1 MHKWELTYEI
11 IGSAVAISALLVL
24 LWHLGFVS

>member
-1 MHKWELTYEI
+1 MQKWKLTYEI
-11 IGSAVAISALLVL
+11 VGSAVAISALLFL